1 MIRLKHDPIL
11 GTTYYC
17 DEVVLTRLEKRGK
30 AKELDPNKIKKKSN
44 SKFIK

>member
-1 MIRLKHDPIL
+1 MIRLKHDPVL

-17 DEVVLTRLEKRGK
+17 DEVVLTRLEKRNRTK
-30 AKELDPNKIKKKSN
+30 RLEPNKVKKKSN